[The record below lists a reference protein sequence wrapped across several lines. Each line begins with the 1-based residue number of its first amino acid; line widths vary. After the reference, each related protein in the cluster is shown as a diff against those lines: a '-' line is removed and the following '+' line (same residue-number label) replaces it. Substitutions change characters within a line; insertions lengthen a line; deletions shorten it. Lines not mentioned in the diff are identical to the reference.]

1 MESVQMASSETAP
14 LSVVTSSVVNRI
26 LCYYTNSTNQ
36 LQIAKT
42 SGSSGLKLER
52 VVFPKQ
58 RILFEALSD
67 AWIEIYIYSELDGVT
82 LLNTIP
88 CQTLH
93 AQSKGG
99 CD

>member
-1 MESVQMASSETAP
+1 MASSETAP
-14 LSVVTSSVVNRI
+14 PLVVNRI
-26 LCYYTNSTNQ
+26 LCYYTNSTYQ
-36 LQIAKT
+36 LQIAKI
-42 SGSSGLKLER
+42 SGSLDLKLER

-67 AWIEIYIYSELDGVT
+67 AWIEIYIYSDPDGVT

-93 AQSKGG
+93 VQSKGG